1 MPNFILS
8 EFLSYVF
15 SSGMDPVKGLDDYI
29 TSKGYSTEDTEAF
42 SQAKRDFYYWF
53 INYDKE
59 ELLEAKVNFIK
70 TLSFFSDIKILNIS
84 VNSGAGKGDLA
95 SCKFINDRFT
105 PEIVKVEDTTE
116 TEFTKIFSQLG
127 PIIEESR
134 RNKVEN

>member
-29 TSKGYSTEDTEAF
+29 TSKGYSMEDMEAF
-42 SQAKRDFYYWF
+42 GQAKRDFYYWF

-95 SCKFINDRFT
+95 S
-105 PEIVKVEDTTE
+105 
-116 TEFTKIFSQLG
+116 
-127 PIIEESR
+127 
-134 RNKVEN
+134 